1 MDKQNLPNST
11 LVLVFGILSIVGCCC
26 YGLPGIIF
34 AIIALIVANKSS
46 KLYKENPDSYLG
58 YQNLKAGKIIAIIGL
73 IMSIFFIIYILWVIS
88 YLGWETLQNPELLQ
102 EKLRELQNSAR
113 LFAESNLDWSKSVDI
128 LDGLLSKQS

>member
-1 MDKQNLPNST
+1 MDKQTLPNST

-58 YQNLKAGKIIAIIGL
+58 YQNLKTGKIMAIIGL
-73 IMSIFFIIYILWVIS
+73 ILSILLFIYILWVIS
-88 YLGWETLQNPELLQ
+88 YLGWETLQDPELLQ
-102 EKLRELQNSAR
+102 EKLRELQN
-113 LFAESNLDWSKSVDI
+113 
-128 LDGLLSKQS
+128 Q